1 MVELGKAESS
11 KQKAKGTG
19 KVLRNGKGKGKRKG
33 KTPEV
38 KHSRARLKACDPF
51 SGRQYQQ
58 ENEDDINL
66 EPDESEMEDFVDTL
80 KDDTSKYASYREKPK
95 YRRDSRFGL
104 KSWRLV
110 VFAEELSDMKE
121 YKKEKPVKE
130 DFVRSFGTV
139 VADL

>member
-104 KSWRLV
+104 KN
-110 VFAEELSDMKE
+110 
-121 YKKEKPVKE
+121 
-130 DFVRSFGTV
+130 
-139 VADL
+139 